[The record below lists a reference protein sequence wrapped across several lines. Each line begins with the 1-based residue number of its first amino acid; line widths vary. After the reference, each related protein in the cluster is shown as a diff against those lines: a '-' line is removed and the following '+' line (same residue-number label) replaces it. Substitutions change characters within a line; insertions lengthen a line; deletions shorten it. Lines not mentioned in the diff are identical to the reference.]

1 MRSVL
6 VQKTK
11 MSTRKL
17 VSVSVTR
24 NGVTTKI
31 PCTQEVADML
41 MSKEIAGSSRMI
53 LPEAEILPH
62 QCDHVIKVN
71 RLVAR
76 MSETSAPT
84 GIIIGS

>member
-1 MRSVL
+1 
-6 VQKTK
+6 

-41 MSKEIAGSSRMI
+41 MSKEIGNIMWMLCFFDILITRMHI
-53 LPEAEILPH
+53 
-62 QCDHVIKVN
+62 
-71 RLVAR
+71 
-76 MSETSAPT
+76 S
-84 GIIIGS
+84 